1 MGKTG
6 LIQFCYDKPEI
17 ADEYYTFFIDILH
30 TSSLREFTYLLGRA
44 IYETLLP
51 RSRKMASL
59 FILTIKSISGKFGF
73 DPITGMPTFNVE
85 LGDIDRPEYTLDE
98 IFQYLAHADKPC
110 IVAIDEFQQIAKY
123 PEKNIEAQLRT
134 HIQKLRNCNF
144 IFAGSERHMMQEM
157 FTSAARP
164 FYHSADMLELKAIVP
179 EIYIPFIAG
188 HFKKRNRRI
197 ASDDIERVYNLFKGH
212 TYYVQKA
219 FNEAFADTPEGEE
232 CTLETIRAAIDNMVA
247 SNDTIFREI
256 LSNIPEKQK
265 ELLYAIAK
273 EGERMGNLYGTGFKH
288 TPDGSILVDE
298 SGLPV
303 ADPTLVKLG
312 NYNPDFILGW
322 SNSLRYK
329 GFTLDFLLDW
339 HQGGVFV
346 SRTFGMGMES
356 GVLKQ
361 TEDRTPEHMVVK
373 GECYDAATDQYV
385 ANTKQVS
392 PRDYYRNLYR
402 RYHETQSTFSAT
414 FLKLREVSIG
424 YDLPKRW
431 LSHTPIKALNLSVV
445 GRNLWMWTKGQ
456 DMVDPEAVTYE
467 GNSVTPGVEEM
478 SYPTMRSLG
487 FSVHATF

>member
-1 MGKTG
+1 MLNNYLCKNNDSMAKTTNPFIVTGKIESEYFCDRVTESARLVKSVTNGNNMVIISPRRMGKTG

-30 TSSLREFTYLLGRA
+30 TSSLREFTYLLGRE

-59 FILTIKSISGKFGF
+59 FIQTIKSISGKFGF

-98 IFQYLAHADKPC
+98 IFQYLARADKPC

-188 HFKKRNRRI
+188 HFEKRNRRI
-197 ASDDIERVYNLFKGH
+197 APDDIERVYNLFKGH
-212 TYYVQKA
+212 TYYVQKT

-232 CTLETIRAAIDNMVA
+232 CTLETLRAAIDNMVA

-273 EGERMGNLYGTGFKH
+273 DGEAERITSAAFIKRHSLASASSVQSAMKKLLEKDIITEINKVFSVTDRLFAMWMNGIYGNTK
-288 TPDGSILVDE
+288 SIL
-298 SGLPV
+298 
-303 ADPTLVKLG
+303 
-312 NYNPDFILGW
+312 
-322 SNSLRYK
+322 
-329 GFTLDFLLDW
+329 
-339 HQGGVFV
+339 
-346 SRTFGMGMES
+346 
-356 GVLKQ
+356 
-361 TEDRTPEHMVVK
+361 
-373 GECYDAATDQYV
+373 
-385 ANTKQVS
+385 
-392 PRDYYRNLYR
+392 
-402 RYHETQSTFSAT
+402 
-414 FLKLREVSIG
+414 
-424 YDLPKRW
+424 
-431 LSHTPIKALNLSVV
+431 
-445 GRNLWMWTKGQ
+445 
-456 DMVDPEAVTYE
+456 
-467 GNSVTPGVEEM
+467 
-478 SYPTMRSLG
+478 
-487 FSVHATF
+487 

>member
-1 MGKTG
+1 MAKTTNPFIVTGKIEPEYFCDRVTESARLVKSVTNGNNMVIISPRRMGKTG

-273 EGERMGNLYGTGFKH
+273 EGEAERITSAAFIKRHSLASASSVQSAMKKLLEKDIITEINKVFSVTDKLFAMWMNRMYGNIK
-288 TPDGSILVDE
+288 
-298 SGLPV
+298 
-303 ADPTLVKLG
+303 
-312 NYNPDFILGW
+312 
-322 SNSLRYK
+322 
-329 GFTLDFLLDW
+329 
-339 HQGGVFV
+339 
-346 SRTFGMGMES
+346 
-356 GVLKQ
+356 
-361 TEDRTPEHMVVK
+361 
-373 GECYDAATDQYV
+373 
-385 ANTKQVS
+385 NT
-392 PRDYYRNLYR
+392 
-402 RYHETQSTFSAT
+402 
-414 FLKLREVSIG
+414 
-424 YDLPKRW
+424 RW
-431 LSHTPIKALNLSVV
+431 LN
-445 GRNLWMWTKGQ
+445 
-456 DMVDPEAVTYE
+456 
-467 GNSVTPGVEEM
+467 
-478 SYPTMRSLG
+478 
-487 FSVHATF
+487 

>member
-1 MGKTG
+1 MLNNYLCKNNDSMAKTTNPFIVTGKIEPEYFCDRVTESARLVKSVTNGNNMVIISPRRMGKTG

-17 ADEYYTFFIDILH
+17 AGEYYTFFIDILH
-30 TSSLREFTYLLGRA
+30 TSSLREFTYLLGRE

-59 FILTIKSISGKFGF
+59 FIQTIKSISGKFGF

-98 IFQYLAHADKPC
+98 IFQYLARADKPC

-179 EIYIPFIAG
+179 KIYIPFIAG
-188 HFKKRNRRI
+188 HFEKRNRRI

-212 TYYVQKA
+212 TYYVQKT
-219 FNEAFADTPEGEE
+219 FNKAFADTPEGEE
-232 CTLETIRAAIDNMVA
+232 CTLETLRAAIDNMVT

-273 EGERMGNLYGTGFKH
+273 EGEAERITSAAFIKRHSLASASSVQSAMKKLLEKDIITEINKVFSVTDKLFAMWMNGLYGNTK
-288 TPDGSILVDE
+288 SIL
-298 SGLPV
+298 
-303 ADPTLVKLG
+303 
-312 NYNPDFILGW
+312 
-322 SNSLRYK
+322 
-329 GFTLDFLLDW
+329 
-339 HQGGVFV
+339 
-346 SRTFGMGMES
+346 
-356 GVLKQ
+356 
-361 TEDRTPEHMVVK
+361 
-373 GECYDAATDQYV
+373 
-385 ANTKQVS
+385 
-392 PRDYYRNLYR
+392 
-402 RYHETQSTFSAT
+402 
-414 FLKLREVSIG
+414 
-424 YDLPKRW
+424 
-431 LSHTPIKALNLSVV
+431 
-445 GRNLWMWTKGQ
+445 
-456 DMVDPEAVTYE
+456 
-467 GNSVTPGVEEM
+467 
-478 SYPTMRSLG
+478 
-487 FSVHATF
+487 

>member
-1 MGKTG
+1 MLNNYLCKNNDSMAKTTNPFIVTGKIEPEYFCDRVTESARLVKSVTNGNNMVIISPRRMGKTG

-273 EGERMGNLYGTGFKH
+273 EGEAERITSAAFIKRHSLASASSVQSAMKKLLEKDIITEINKVFSVTDKLFAMWMNRMYGNIK
-288 TPDGSILVDE
+288 
-298 SGLPV
+298 
-303 ADPTLVKLG
+303 
-312 NYNPDFILGW
+312 
-322 SNSLRYK
+322 
-329 GFTLDFLLDW
+329 
-339 HQGGVFV
+339 
-346 SRTFGMGMES
+346 
-356 GVLKQ
+356 
-361 TEDRTPEHMVVK
+361 
-373 GECYDAATDQYV
+373 
-385 ANTKQVS
+385 NT
-392 PRDYYRNLYR
+392 
-402 RYHETQSTFSAT
+402 T
-414 FLKLREVSIG
+414 
-424 YDLPKRW
+424 RW
-431 LSHTPIKALNLSVV
+431 LN
-445 GRNLWMWTKGQ
+445 
-456 DMVDPEAVTYE
+456 
-467 GNSVTPGVEEM
+467 
-478 SYPTMRSLG
+478 
-487 FSVHATF
+487 